1 MGLGL
6 LHNFFITQIILSVI
20 NFQIIATIDNKSSL
34 YRYIR
39 CFYSST
45 HTRNLTQAECKRM
58 SVVKKEKRFRGVSK
72 DATWK
77 KLGFLPSFKKGKEGE
92 PKKYRALCIHC
103 RKCQS
108 NTSIDRLIIHRKSC
122 SKFREDLTEELA
134 TRTGSG
140 AVESKP
146 AESKFSISTSE
157 PEATASTIEIST
169 SSLLDKLLDEDE
181 SSGRN
186 PETTLVSYLSDLDQL
201 VIPQSDANRLQK
213 DLIKAE
219 TEYLEAKSDYF
230 TKMNEI
236 AELKRTVTMLE
247 AKKTQLE
254 IVKLRAEC
262 E

>member
-1 MGLGL
+1 
-6 LHNFFITQIILSVI
+6 
-20 NFQIIATIDNKSSL
+20 
-34 YRYIR
+34 
-39 CFYSST
+39 
-45 HTRNLTQAECKRM
+45 M
-58 SVVKKEKRFRGVSK
+58 SVVKKAKRVGSVSK

-77 KLGFLPSFKKGKEGE
+77 KLGFLPAFKEGKVGE
-92 PKKYRALCIHC
+92 AKKYRALCIHC
-103 RKCQS
+103 QKCQS

-122 SKFREDLTEELA
+122 TKYREDLTEEL
-134 TRTGSG
+134 G
-140 AVESKP
+140 AKLEVDAPESMKTELSTDASDP
-146 AESKFSISTSE
+146 AVTPSNIEFST
-157 PEATASTIEIST
+157 T
-169 SSLLDKLLDEDE
+169 SLLDKLLDEDE

-186 PETTLVSYLSDLDQL
+186 PETTLVSYLTDLDQL
-201 VIPQSDANRLQK
+201 VVPPSDANRLQK

-254 IVKLRAEC
+254 IAKLRAEC